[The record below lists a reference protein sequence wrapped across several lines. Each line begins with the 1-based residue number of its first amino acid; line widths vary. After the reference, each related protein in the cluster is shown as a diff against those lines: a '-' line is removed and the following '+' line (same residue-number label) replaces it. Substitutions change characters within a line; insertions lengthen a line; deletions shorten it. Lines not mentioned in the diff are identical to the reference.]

1 MDENT
6 HKVNSLNEH
15 KVDSYVNFVR
25 EKGKEINKISPT
37 FCLAKWLQSTI
48 LLYNGQTHSCHHP
61 SRHSITLDD
70 IKDNP
75 KGIHN
80 TAIKIH
86 ARKEM
91 LDGIQTAECD
101 YCWKIENLNKDHISD
116 RIYKSTYTWALPYVN
131 DVVASGVGKDID
143 PTYVEVAFDSTC
155 NFKCIYCS
163 PVSSSKWQE
172 EIETHG
178 PIQLENHSLHDI
190 KWLKNTNQLPIPNK
204 DYNPYIDAF
213 WQWWPELYPKLHT
226 FRITGGEPLLSKH
239 VWGIFDYIKEHPNKN
254 LILALNTNL
263 NAPDKLVDRMIENI
277 NAISDNI
284 NYVDIYTSLEST
296 GEQAEY
302 TRFGMN
308 YEEFLS
314 NCIKVLDNTP
324 SKTRLHFMT
333 TINVLSATTFID
345 FLKLIKTLREKYK
358 TEKHNFRVRTHL
370 SFLRWPQCLQISLL
384 SDEDKT
390 KYSKEWSDFINENT
404 LTADKLEN
412 ETFYLEEVDQL
423 NRLIDYMKNTRET
436 ATIYDEFRSYVAQC
450 DERRGVDFSVT
461 FPELTYLMEND
472 YYGR

>member
-1 MDENT
+1 MDENP
-6 HKVNSLNEH
+6 HEANNLNEH
-15 KVDSYVNFVR
+15 KIDSYINFVR
-25 EKGKEINKISPT
+25 ESGKEINKVSPT
-37 FCLAKWLQSTI
+37 FCAAKWLQSTI

-91 LDGIQTAECD
+91 LEGVQTAECD

-116 RIYKSTYTWALPYVN
+116 RIYKSTYTWALPYVK
-131 DVVASGVGKDID
+131 DIVASGTGKDID

-172 EIETHG
+172 EIEVHG
-178 PIQLENHSLHDI
+178 PIQLANHSLHDI
-190 KWLKNTNQLPIPNK
+190 KWLRSSNQLPIPNK
-204 DYNPYIDAF
+204 EHNPYIESF
-213 WQWWPELYPKLHT
+213 WKWWPELYPKLHT

-239 VWGIFDYIKEHPNKN
+239 VWGVFDYIKEHPNKN
-254 LILALNTNL
+254 LILAINTNL
-263 NAPDKLVDRMIENI
+263 NAPDKLVDRLIENI

-284 NYVDIYTSLEST
+284 NYVDVYTSLEST
-296 GEQAEY
+296 GEHAEY

-324 SKTRLHFMT
+324 ERTRLHFMT
-333 TINVLSATTFID
+333 TINILSAPSFLD
-345 FLKLIKTLREKYK
+345 FLKLIKELRIKYK

-370 SFLRWPQCLQISLL
+370 SFLRLPQCLQISLL
-384 SDEDKT
+384 SDSDKA
-390 KYSKEWSDFINENT
+390 KYSKEWLDFINENT
-404 LTADKLEN
+404 LTTEKLPE
-412 ETFYLEEVDQL
+412 ETFYLEEVEQL
-423 NRLIDYMKNTRET
+423 HRLVDYMNSTREE
-436 ATIYDEFRSYVAQC
+436 AVIYDEFRSYIDQC
-450 DERRGVDFSVT
+450 DERRNLNFSTT
-461 FPELTYLMEND
+461 FPELNYLMEND